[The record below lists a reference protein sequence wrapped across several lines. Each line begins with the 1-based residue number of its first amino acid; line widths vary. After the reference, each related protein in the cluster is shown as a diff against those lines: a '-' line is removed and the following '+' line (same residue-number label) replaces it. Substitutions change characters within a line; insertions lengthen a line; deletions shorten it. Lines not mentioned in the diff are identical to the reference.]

1 MCQDV
6 KLIFNF
12 SCQHVSEA
20 CQLHEP
26 KICHLTLVSEERD
39 NVVYWKTNRK
49 IKNDLQFRSMASFG
63 DPHYLSRTSPHS
75 IHCAWNCRIWNFE
88 FRKTL
93 LPRKNLWNFVSCRG
107 LDSWWK
113 QSHCFTMLLYSQS
126 HSGCHFRML
135 FQSSKLKARTSLFT
149 ETWQKRRSSF
159 ELLKMSP
166 QVGLAVLRMK

>member
-1 MCQDV
+1 MWIGSPAAWVQDME
-6 KLIFNF
+6 F
-12 SCQHVSEA
+12 EA
-20 CQLHEP
+20 C
-26 KICHLTLVSEERD
+26 
-39 NVVYWKTNRK
+39 
-49 IKNDLQFRSMASFG
+49 FRSIASFG

-88 FRKTL
+88 FKKKTL
-93 LPRKNLWNFVSCRG
+93 LPRRNLWNFVSCRG

-166 QVGLAVLRMK
+166 QVGLAVDAGLWGLEGTVYFLLLHTGPLACNRASVSSS